1 MSEYVLKINKGNKN
15 INKLIKTEGYTF
27 NPKNDIVKSFTVYDE
42 NFLNKIILNKFIKE
56 YKRVFGLFA
65 SLNDESSDSDFFIVL
80 GETQKLRQTLMYEY
94 KKFIKKEEYEKFLN
108 QNVLYREVNKESG
121 MKR

>member
-42 NFLNKIILNKFIKE
+42 KFLNKIILLFSNFI
-56 YKRVFGLFA
+56 RRILTDGDNISSSVF
-65 SLNDESSDSDFFIVL
+65 
-80 GETQKLRQTLMYEY
+80 
-94 KKFIKKEEYEKFLN
+94 
-108 QNVLYREVNKESG
+108 
-121 MKR
+121 

>member
-42 NFLNKIILNKFIKE
+42 NFLNKIILNKFTKE

-65 SLNDESSDSDFFIVL
+65 SLNDESSDGDFFIVL